1 MSVSIGSSQVLA
13 AKSELILGLV
23 RSGTERAFGAGDLLL
38 RQGDASTSLFYIL
51 SGRVAVELSSVDQK
65 QPVTLAEL
73 GDGELLGEMGVL
85 DGKPRSA
92 SARAVEPTRA
102 IEIGGD
108 RALQALARTPDVALR
123 VMKMLAERLRAADD
137 LAAQARP

>member
-1 MSVSIGSSQVLA
+1 MSVSIRSDVLA
-13 AKSELILGLV
+13 MQPDLILRLV
-23 RSGTERAFGAGDLLL
+23 RSGTEKAFGVGDLLL

-51 SGRVAVELSSVDQK
+51 SGRVAVERSSHDLT

-85 DGKPRSA
+85 DGRPRSA

-102 IEIGGD
+102 VEIGAD
-108 RALQALARTPDVALR
+108 LALEALARSPETSLH
-123 VMKMLAERLRAADD
+123 VMKLLAERLRATDD